1 MPSLKDIQLKIV
13 GVKKTEQITKAM
25 NMVAAA
31 KFRGAQS
38 RMEDFRPYAEK
49 FSSVMGE
56 LAGTA
61 NPDSFP
67 LMAKRE
73 VKKVLLV
80 LVTSD
85 RGLCGAFNANLI
97 NTANKFL
104 RERVAKG
111 QEVSLY
117 CVGKKGEAF
126 FRKSEYSVLGKML
139 DVMANVQMLNARQ
152 IGQEVSHLF
161 LEEEVDEV
169 HLLYGRFINVVTQ
182 HPTVERLLPIAH
194 DLGEE
199 IDEDGNVKE
208 ESLGVKAAYIYE
220 PEPEAILNTLMPM
233 YINVQIL
240 HAMLET
246 GASEQAARMTAMDN
260 ATKACSDIIHNLTLA
275 FNKARQAAITKELM
289 DIVGGA
295 EALKG

>member
-1 MPSLKDIQLKIV
+1 MPSLKDIKLKIA

-31 KFRGAQS
+31 KLRGAQA

-49 FSSVMGE
+49 FAAVMKE

-61 NPDSFP
+61 NPDAFP

-73 VKKVLLV
+73 VKKVLVV

-97 NTANKFL
+97 NAANKFL
-104 RERVAKG
+104 RERISQG
-111 QEVSLY
+111 QSAALY
-117 CVGKKGEAF
+117 CVGRKGESF
-126 FRKSEYSVLGKML
+126 FRKSDYEVVGKL
-139 DVMANVQMLNARQ
+139 VDIMANVQMFNARQ
-152 IGQEVSHLF
+152 VGQEVIHLF

-169 HLLYGRFINVVTQ
+169 QLLYGRFINVVTQ
-182 HPTVERLLPIAH
+182 RPTFERLLPITAS
-194 DLGEE
+194 LGEE
-199 IDEDGNVKE
+199 E
-208 ESLGVKAAYIYE
+208 EEEVEEEKGVKAAYIYE

-233 YINVQIL
+233 YVNVQIL
-240 HAMLET
+240 HGMLET
-246 GASEQAARMTAMDN
+246 AASEQAARMTAMDN
-260 ATKACSDIIHNLTLA
+260 ATKACSDMIHNLTLA

>member
-1 MPSLKDIQLKIV
+1 MPSLKDIKLKIA

-31 KFRGAQS
+31 KLRGAQA

-49 FSSVMGE
+49 FAAVMKE

-61 NPDSFP
+61 NPDAFP

-73 VKKVLLV
+73 VKKVLVV

-97 NTANKFL
+97 NAAEKFL
-104 RERVAKG
+104 RERISQG
-111 QEVSLY
+111 QSAALY
-117 CVGKKGEAF
+117 CVGRKGESF
-126 FRKSEYSVLGKML
+126 FRKSDYEVVGKL
-139 DVMANVQMLNARQ
+139 VDIMANVQMFNARQ
-152 IGQEVSHLF
+152 VGQEVIHLF

-169 HLLYGRFINVVTQ
+169 QLLYGRFINVVTQ
-182 HPTVERLLPIAH
+182 RPTFERLLPITAS
-194 DLGEE
+194 LGEE
-199 IDEDGNVKE
+199 E
-208 ESLGVKAAYIYE
+208 EEEVEEEKGVKAAYIYE

-233 YINVQIL
+233 YVNVQIL
-240 HAMLET
+240 HGMLET
-246 GASEQAARMTAMDN
+246 AASEQAARMTAMDN
-260 ATKACSDIIHNLTLA
+260 ATKACSDMIHNLTLA

>member
-1 MPSLKDIQLKIV
+1 MPSLKDIKLKIA

-31 KFRGAQS
+31 KLRGAQA

-49 FSSVMGE
+49 FAAVMKE

-61 NPDSFP
+61 NPDAFP

-73 VKKVLLV
+73 VKKVLVV
-80 LVTSD
+80 LITSD

-97 NTANKFL
+97 NAANKFL
-104 RERVAKG
+104 RERISQG
-111 QEVSLY
+111 QSAALY
-117 CVGKKGEAF
+117 CVGRKGESF
-126 FRKSEYSVLGKML
+126 FRKSDYEVVGKL
-139 DVMANVQMLNARQ
+139 VDIMANVQMFNARQ
-152 IGQEVSHLF
+152 VGQEVIHLF

-169 HLLYGRFINVVTQ
+169 QLLYGRFINVVTQ
-182 HPTVERLLPIAH
+182 RPTFERLLPITAS
-194 DLGEE
+194 LGEE
-199 IDEDGNVKE
+199 E
-208 ESLGVKAAYIYE
+208 EEEVEEEKGVKAAYIYE

-233 YINVQIL
+233 YVNVQIL
-240 HAMLET
+240 HGMLET
-246 GASEQAARMTAMDN
+246 AASEQAARMTAMDN
-260 ATKACSDIIHNLTLA
+260 ATKACSDMIHNLTLA